1 MSVHQY
7 NVEFTGDAAKEFRK
21 LDGTTQRRIASAI
34 QGLRTNPRPSGVKK
48 LVGYDT
54 AYRIRVGDYRVIYE
68 VLDDTLLV
76 EIFRIRNRR
85 DAYKGM

>member
-1 MSVHQY
+1 MSAQQY

-21 LDGTTQRRIASAI
+21 MDGSAQRRIAAAI
-34 QGLRTNPRPSGVKK
+34 QGLRANPRPSGVKK

-54 AYRIRVGDYRVIYE
+54 AYRIRVGDYCVIYE
-68 VLDDTLLV
+68 VLDDVLLV
-76 EIFRIRNRR
+76 EVFRIRNRR

>member
-21 LDGTTQRRIASAI
+21 LDVTARKRVATAI
-34 QGLRTNPRPSGVKK
+34 QGLRTNPRPSGVKM
-48 LVGYDT
+48 VGYDT

-68 VLDDTLLV
+68 VLDDKLLV
-76 EIFRIRNRR
+76 EVFRICNRR